1 MQTISRSMSTLEAV
15 FGSRVIDTETS
26 DEATT
31 STDALHSSKMENTC
45 NCMQP
50 YELIV
55 DRMNVV
61 VMH

>member
-1 MQTISRSMSTLEAV
+1 MSTLEAV